1 MPSYPEGSMN
11 INSGVGDNAA
21 GKYFA
26 GSQRS
31 GGNMFRNN
39 RQMKAYMQM
48 RRDEMSHG
56 AFLANQNAAL
66 DFNRESSRIDSNV
79 QQQDW
84 SRGRASEHL
93 SDYGAKNPHAVS
105 ADLDNAKA
113 SWNPAFAPAGSPT
126 PPPGGVGGPAKP
138 KNPRG
143 KNATTGDVEKAV
155 RAGHITP
162 EEATGF
168 DSKTGL
174 SPTYSK
180 KFAAN
185 AAANGGVS
193 KGRQFT
199 GPTPSPVGSAVG
211 TPVKSGNELDEVT
224 GPKNTAGNGRTD
236 LPTKFF

>member
-1 MPSYPEGSMN
+1 MN
-11 INSGVGDNAA
+11 LNSGVGDNAA

-26 GSQRS
+26 GNNRN
-31 GGNMFRNN
+31 GGSMFSNN
-39 RQMKAYMQM
+39 RQMRQYMQL

-56 AFLANQNAAL
+56 AFLANQNDALANERGEGRTEREAANA
-66 DFNRESSRIDSNV
+66 FNRESSRIDANV

-93 SDYGAKNPHAVS
+93 TDYGKKNPHGVS

-113 SWNPAFAPAGSPT
+113 TWNPAFAPASPT
-126 PPPGGVGGPAKP
+126 PPTGGVGDITKTRSS
-138 KNPRG
+138 RG
-143 KNATTGDVEKAV
+143 KNATTSDVEKAV

-185 AAANGGVS
+185 AS
-193 KGRQFT
+193 KWR
-199 GPTPSPVGSAVG
+199 
-211 TPVKSGNELDEVT
+211 NI
-224 GPKNTAGNGRTD
+224 NRTSVHW
-236 LPTKFF
+236 PNFSN